1 MYARAA
7 FLSLVCSLTCSS
19 GERRSTSPHPR
30 YSAITYLE
38 CATTVDCMGEHLRRT
53 KRGARPGFCGRPQ
66 QLSYQ
71 SQTCHTLASPCSI
84 APSPY
89 SFPSHQL

>member
-1 MYARAA
+1 MHGLLSFPLYAA
-7 FLSLVCSLTCSS
+7 
-19 GERRSTSPHPR
+19 SPAHQPKDEAPPPTPR
-30 YSAITYLE
+30 YSAITYVE

-71 SQTCHTLASPCSI
+71 SQTCHTLASPCSV